1 MKKDDFGN
9 RECIIFVGIQ
19 ASGKSTFYKEKFFKT
34 HVRINLDMLK
44 TRHREQIFV
53 DASIQ
58 AKQPFV
64 VDNTNPTRIDRQ
76 KYIEIAK
83 KHRFKVVG
91 YYFVPDYE
99 LSLERNETRQGK
111 EQVADIGIK
120 STLKKLETP
129 SYREGF
135 DELYWVRS
143 QDGQF
148 VVEEV

>member
-1 MKKDDFGN
+1 
-9 RECIIFVGIQ
+9 
-19 ASGKSTFYKEKFFKT
+19 
-34 HVRINLDMLK
+34 MLK

-76 KYIEIAK
+76 KYIEVAK
-83 KHRFKVVG
+83 KHRFKVIG

-111 EQVADIGIK
+111 ERVADIGIK

-129 SYREGF
+129 SYHEGF
-135 DELYWVRS
+135 DELFWVRS